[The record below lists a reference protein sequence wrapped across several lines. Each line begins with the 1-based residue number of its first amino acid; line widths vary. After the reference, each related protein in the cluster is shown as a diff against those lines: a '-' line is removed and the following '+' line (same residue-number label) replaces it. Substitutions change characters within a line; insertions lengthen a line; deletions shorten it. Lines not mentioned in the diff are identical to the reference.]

1 MNEDG
6 RLDSQRN
13 SYNVAGVQ
21 VANPQKTGDL
31 SIGSSDRDPTGR
43 VISRNLELPV
53 DGSGN
58 AIDGYV
64 LTSDSTD
71 STHGLG
77 WRAPIA
83 QVSGTPDK
91 LAGFGASGGLE
102 TKSNLEQDNKGL
114 TIGATDVSHAQLQI
128 QSNEAGFG
136 NNTLTIKT
144 ESSQTG
150 QRFAIVTDPLSGSNT
165 TPQRLLVN
173 GNVALESTEP
183 NHTPINRRVDTV
195 IVRSLNDIAQLE
207 QASGLCLAHFVNG
220 GSHTSVDTNARVISL
235 PSNTLDQ
242 IQALPTLL
250 ANEFSSL
257 ASALGSPPSALHADT
272 SLSMLIDNA
281 IAYCHEDDSYY
292 VYSQSTNQFVKLT
305 TQSDVSAIGA
315 MTAVESAAITV
326 NLSGGQSS
334 DITVTDMFSFGT
346 VMKVK
351 AVGSSSQSSDVNV
364 RLEFY
369 RTSNFA
375 NEDYTGQIEIVVK
388 PNQTTYAWASVPVE
402 DDAGTGSIYVKIQN
416 ITQTTALTADL
427 QLKGAGV

>member
-102 TKSNLEQDNKGL
+102 TKSNLEQTNKGL
-114 TIGATDVSHAQLQI
+114 LIAEPDQPVAQLQI
-128 QSNEAGFG
+128 QSNESGFG
-136 NNTLTIKT
+136 ANTLTL
-144 ESSQTG
+144 QTFSA
-150 QRFAIVTDPLSGSNT
+150 QSAQQFKIETQPISGSTNI
-165 TPQRLLVN
+165 PARLTVN
-173 GNVALESTEP
+173 DNIALESTSASR
-183 NHTPINRRVDTV
+183 TPINRRVDTV
-195 IVRSLNDIAQLE
+195 IVKSLNAVMQLD
-207 QASGLCLAHFVNG
+207 QPSGYCLAHFIND
-220 GSHTSVDTNARVISL
+220 GSHTAHDYNARVISL

-242 IQALPTLL
+242 IQALPSLL
-250 ANEFSSL
+250 SSEF
-257 ASALGSPPSALHADT
+257 AQMTSALGGAPSTLHADST
-272 SLSMLIDNA
+272 LSMLIDNA

-292 VYSQSTNQFVKLT
+292 VYSQGTNQFVKLT

-315 MTAVESAAITV
+315 MTAVESAAIAV

-334 DITVTDMFSFGT
+334 DVTVTDMFSFGT